1 MLKQMMIL
9 AFMCVSSFA
18 YTEEINES
26 LPLETVCSPNECY
39 IIEKELGSGAFGKV
53 YAVKN
58 SQGQKFALKTYIP
71 NGFDGNFVN
80 ILSNAKREFEIGQ
93 VMDHPNI
100 MKSIEWFTGKNEVQ
114 YVLLELVEGEM
125 IFTTPVKSTSSTK
138 AIEASIQLLDALKY
152 GIEKE
157 YIYLDLHGGNVMLT
171 ESFETKIV
179 DVSSFFSFDELQ
191 YLMHKQTEK
200 KIGQKSLREEK
211 FNRFVSKNKDFLDS
225 IKLSKGTLP
234 DQITKFFLVANFT
247 NIVDMTFDI
256 LDKSDMD
263 RELKLELF
271 AAISKVNWSYR
282 EDFQTGIELPVNN
295 YFEQVQEVLLQAL
308 SN

>member
-1 MLKQMMIL
+1 
-9 AFMCVSSFA
+9 
-18 YTEEINES
+18 
-26 LPLETVCSPNECY
+26 
-39 IIEKELGSGAFGKV
+39 
-53 YAVKN
+53 
-58 SQGQKFALKTYIP
+58 
-71 NGFDGNFVN
+71 
-80 ILSNAKREFEIGQ
+80 
-93 VMDHPNI
+93 
-100 MKSIEWFTGKNEVQ
+100 
-114 YVLLELVEGEM
+114 
-125 IFTTPVKSTSSTK
+125 
-138 AIEASIQLLDALKY
+138 
-152 GIEKE
+152 
-157 YIYLDLHGGNVMLT
+157 
-171 ESFETKIV
+171 
-179 DVSSFFSFDELQ
+179 
-191 YLMHKQTEK
+191 MHKQTEK